1 MRVAN
6 APSPAVPLLLLL
18 AFAATGAGL
27 RVSGV
32 RVPPVVVSGSA
43 VDLTCHYHHSTDRP
57 DPLYSIKWYRDVN
70 QFYEYIPRRKPPIRV
85 YPLPNIHV
93 DRARSSQATVALKGV
108 TRETSG
114 SFRCEVMGDKPFFE
128 TDDHAVNMTVVDVP
142 AWGPEVWGAAT
153 GARVRP
159 GEVVAVRCLM
169 GPSDPPADVSWTVNG
184 EAAPPDAVGLRPL
197 ARGPRGRLAQASE
210 LRVTATEEWLARGAM
225 TLTCHAQVSSVYH
238 ATANVTLV
246 HSDWPQPAEFGW
258 FSAAPA
264 APNTPCCCVSC
275 CCVSCSPLSRRCEGH
290 DVLMALKA
298 PAVAIER
305 MSPPHTPAGPPE

>member
-1 MRVAN
+1 
-6 APSPAVPLLLLL
+6 
-18 AFAATGAGL
+18 
-27 RVSGV
+27 
-32 RVPPVVVSGSA
+32 
-43 VDLTCHYHHSTDRP
+43 
-57 DPLYSIKWYRDVN
+57 
-70 QFYEYIPRRKPPIRV
+70 
-85 YPLPNIHV
+85 
-93 DRARSSQATVALKGV
+93 
-108 TRETSG
+108 
-114 SFRCEVMGDKPFFE
+114 MGDKPFFE

-142 AWGPEVWGAAT
+142 SWGPEVWGAAT

-184 EAAPPDAVGLRPL
+184 EAAPPDAVDLRPL

-264 APNTPCCCVSC
+264 APQQSLLLCLLLLLLLLSAVTP
-275 CCVSCSPLSRRCEGH
+275 L
-290 DVLMALKA
+290 
-298 PAVAIER
+298 
-305 MSPPHTPAGPPE
+305 